1 MNVLTSSLLE
11 LRQALRE
18 GMITSEKIAE
28 DYLAQIKKWD
38 KEVNSYITVCGDV
51 VERARELDKKRPSQ
65 KEFDEKPL
73 LGLPVAIKDLL
84 CTEGVRTTAASKML
98 ENFVP
103 PYSSTVT
110 RRLFE
115 NAGGLMLGK
124 VNLDEFAMGSS
135 CENSRFGCTRNPWN
149 FEHVPG
155 GSSGGSAASVAAG
168 MAPASIGTDT
178 GGSIRQP
185 AHFCGVVGVKPT
197 YGRVSRFGIIAFAS
211 SLDQAGPMTRTVKDA
226 ALMSQVISGLDVND
240 ATTAAVDVPDWLGSL
255 STDLRGKK
263 IGILKEFM
271 PSGLQEETSAAVAS
285 ARRMLEEAGAEFVEV
300 SVPLTDMSVPAY
312 YMVATSEASS
322 NLARYDGVRY
332 GYRADFGEHPSKDL
346 VDFYSRT
353 RGEGFGSEVK
363 RRLMLGTY
371 ALSSGYY
378 DAYYRKAGQ
387 IRRMMRDQFIEAF
400 KRCDAILSPVAAT
413 PAFRIG
419 ERVSDPLQM
428 YLNDIFTTSAN
439 LVGIPGLSVPICLS
453 KEGLPIGV
461 QLMATHFN
469 EQILFDAGEAIETR
483 ARFRENLPHVLQ

>member
-28 DYLAQIKKWD
+28 SYLAQIKKWD
-38 KEVNSYITVCGDV
+38 KEVNSYITICDDV
-51 VERARELDKKRPSQ
+51 VEQARELDKKRPSQ
-65 KEFDEKPL
+65 KDFDEKPL

-84 CTEGVRTTAASKML
+84 CTKGVRTTAASKML

-124 VNLDEFAMGSS
+124 VNMDEFAMGSS
-135 CENSRFGCTRNPWN
+135 CENSRFGCTRNPWS

-168 MAPASIGTDT
+168 MAPAAIGTDT

-226 ALMSQVISGLDVND
+226 ALISRVISGLDAND

-255 STDLRGKK
+255 SADLRGKK
-263 IGILKEFM
+263 IGILREFM
-271 PSGLQEETSAAVAS
+271 PSGLQEETSGAVAS

-332 GYRADFGEHPSKDL
+332 GYRADFSEHPSKDL

-400 KRCDAILSPVAAT
+400 QRCDAILSPVAAS

-439 LVGIPGLSVPICLS
+439 LVGIPGLSVPVCLS

-469 EQILFDAGEAIETR
+469 EQILFDAGEAIEAR